1 MRNQM
6 DILFLVPYVPN
17 LIRVRPYNLIRH
29 LTKQGHRVT
38 VLTLWTGQVERE
50 DINKL
55 EQVCQQ
61 VYAVPLPLS
70 RSLLN
75 SLAALPS
82 RTPLQANYC
91 WQPVLCDRLVE
102 LISDN
107 NDKQSFD
114 VVHVEHLRGVKYAL
128 QLKSQFRP
136 GKQIPIVWDSVDSI
150 SMLFRQ
156 AATTSKSFFGRWLTR
171 FELGRTESYERWL
184 AGQFERVLVT
194 SQIDKNA
201 FLSLQSSGFRES
213 RITVLPNGVDLDY
226 FFPDNSVTRE
236 PDTLVLSGKMSYHA
250 NITMA
255 LHLIEKIMP
264 IVWQKRPEVQVYI
277 VGKDPPTEVINLGND
292 PRITVTGTVEDIRPY
307 LRKSAISVTPIM
319 YGAGIQ
325 NKVLEAMACAT
336 PVVSTTR
343 ATAALSIR
351 PGHDL
356 ISADEPEAFA
366 DAVLCLLANPDLRKK
381 IGEAGRRY
389 VEANHRWSSI
399 VEKLVEVY
407 RESIHQL

>member
-1 MRNQM
+1 M

-201 FLSLQSSGFRES
+201 FLSLQSSGYRES